1 MKKKD
6 LKIEEIENFV
16 DATVFVIDA
25 DQDDIF
31 PIQPEEFEE
40 IGYRDSSEDEDGN
53 INFTEDIDVALEIFE
68 KLSSKLDSDALD
80 MYYALKDNDEFE
92 GFKKLKPVLEMIK
105 KNLSEKDSKTDK
117 EDVKEDTK
125 EKDKKTDKGKK
136 EKEKIKVKFE
146 DILDFYVDLNALCKE
161 DSIILSDESLIET
174 KVTEGTAQAFFD
186 ELRTELNDTDTDYL
200 PEKSRELWEKISGKE
215 IIIIPLEK
223 KKSKDTEKAEDKS
236 EEKEETKP
244 PKKDKAEK
252 TEKEEKKTK
261 KKEEKV
267 EKEEVTDTDD
277 GNDDED
283 EKVMK
288 IISETKS
295 EKSSGCSG
303 NCTCSDTKSS
313 TLTISPK
320 VDKGFVTLL
329 KDIVLAIENYQGV

>member
-40 IGYRDSSEDEDGN
+40 IGYRDSSEDGDGN

-68 KLSSKLDSDALD
+68 ELSSKLDSDALD

-105 KNLSEKDSKTDK
+105 KNLSEKESKTDK
-117 EDVKEDTK
+117 EDTK
-125 EKDKKTDKGKK
+125 GKDKKTDKGKK

-215 IIIIPLEK
+215 IIIIPIEK
-223 KKSKDTEKAEDKS
+223 KKSKDSEKAEDKP
-236 EEKEETKP
+236 EEKEETKSS
-244 PKKDKAEK
+244 KKDKVEK
-252 TEKEEKKTK
+252 IEKEEKKTK
-261 KKEEKV
+261 KTEKKV

-277 GNDDED
+277 GDDED